1 VSKSAAVALAFVA
14 LILSSIPM
22 SAQFNGLLPNGNVY
36 AGVSY
41 GQLTD
46 VINKQSYR
54 GWNGSFEA
62 LPFTRFPRLGLVVDG
77 SGFYRTGVK
86 QYNIFAG
93 PRFSFTFGRWR
104 PFVHAMGGV
113 RHVNSN
119 GFVYNPTAFDVGGGA
134 DYRLPFKN
142 FSWRLQGDYMHSYYA
157 SAYQDDY
164 RASTGIVWRF

>member
-1 VSKSAAVALAFVA
+1 MSKSAAAALAFVGF
-14 LILSSIPM
+14 ILFSIPM

-41 GQLTD
+41 AQLTD

-62 LPFTRFPRLGLVVDG
+62 LPFTRFPRIGLVIDG
-77 SGFYRTGVK
+77 SGFYRSGVK
-86 QYNIFAG
+86 QYNIFGG
-93 PRFSFTFGRWR
+93 PRLSANIGKWR
-104 PFVHAMGGV
+104 PFVHAMGGI

-119 GFVYNPTAFDVGGGA
+119 GLVYNPVTVDIGGGA
-134 DYRLPFKN
+134 DYKLPIKN
-142 FSWRLQGDYMHSYYA
+142 FSWRLQGDYMHSHYGNA
-157 SAYQDDY
+157 NQNDY

>member
-1 VSKSAAVALAFVA
+1 VSKSAAAALAFVGF
-14 LILSSIPM
+14 ILFSIPM

-41 GQLTD
+41 AQLTD

-62 LPFTRFPRLGLVVDG
+62 LPFTRFPRIGLVIDG
-77 SGFYRTGVK
+77 SGLYRSGVK
-86 QYNIFAG
+86 QYNIFGG
-93 PRFSFTFGRWR
+93 PRLSASIGKWR
-104 PFVHAMGGV
+104 PFVHAMGGI

-119 GFVYNPTAFDVGGGA
+119 GLVYNPVTVDIGGGA
-134 DYRLPFKN
+134 DYKLPIKN
-142 FSWRLQGDYMHSYYA
+142 FSWRLQGDYMHSHYGNA
-157 SAYQDDY
+157 NQNDY